1 MMSDIEILLRELNEK
16 IDFLFQKVDI
26 LNKKVD
32 QLYIF
37 SSSQMV
43 WDDNG
48 FNKPVELEEIKA
60 EPFKP
65 VEPIENFPHQI
76 TEDEYKEDS
85 RYAKIKIIYYEVDGV
100 FATFDGKL
108 VEYLSEEYFG
118 IDNLNLF
125 NEDCNIYLRSETK
138 YVDYHMFYEG
148 CTSYFAEHKGE

>member
-1 MMSDIEILLRELNEK
+1 MSDIEILLRELNEK

-37 SSSQMV
+37 SSSQMI
-43 WDDNG
+43 WNDNS
-48 FNKPVELEEIKA
+48 FNKTAELTEI
-60 EPFKP
+60 EPELIK
-65 VEPIENFPHQI
+65 PIEKFPHQI
-76 TEDEYKEDS
+76 TENEYKEDG
-85 RYAKIKIIYYEVDGV
+85 RYAKIEIIYYEVDGV

-108 VEYLSEEYFG
+108 IEYLCEEYFG

-125 NEDCNIYLRSETK
+125 GRDCNIYLRSETK
-138 YVDYHMFYEG
+138 YVDYHMVYEG